1 MWELSQF
8 PELFLPA
15 GTAPLFLTHNCL
27 IMQNL
32 SNGHQKHGKKKKN
45 SWDLSHVQKQNVGVD
60 RRGDRKVGG
69 GVRGASLWKRVW
81 GIFLSEKKMGGA
93 VPTPGRG
100 KEPQVL
106 TKKNKRTKSML
117 SFSVGPDYIPA

>member
-8 PELFLPA
+8 PEGFMPA

-32 SNGHQKHGKKKKN
+32 SNGQRKHGEKKIG
-45 SWDLSHVQKQNVGVD
+45 WDLSHVQKQSFGVD

-69 GVRGASLWKRVW
+69 RG
-81 GIFLSEKKMGGA
+81 F
-93 VPTPGRG
+93 
-100 KEPQVL
+100 
-106 TKKNKRTKSML
+106 SMEEGL
-117 SFSVGPDYIPA
+117 GDFF